1 MNTKP
6 TFHFA
11 ALLAIAIGI
20 FSVGCKSKT
29 NKPATSMGNS
39 FSDKPNI
46 IIIMADDLGFSDLG
60 CYGGEIET
68 PNLDRLAAN
77 GVRSNAFYN
86 TSRCC
91 PTRASLLTGLYPH
104 QAGLGRMTMDA
115 RLPGYRGSLQPNT
128 VTIAEVLKDAGYQTG
143 MTGKWHVSET
153 VDLGNEKQLKWL
165 AHQKNNGPFSDIAS
179 YPTSRGF
186 DKYYGNIWGVVD
198 YFDPFSLVNGTEEV
212 KEVPKDY
219 YHTNAIGDS
228 AVAYVEQF
236 SGYKNPFFL
245 YVAHCAPHWPLPAP
259 VETIQKYVKV
269 YEKGW
274 EAIRDK
280 RYEKLKSQGILTEQ
294 SRLPA
299 FMFPEENWEENIDKA
314 WDVRAMAVHA
324 AMVDLLDQS
333 VGKLLYKLEATG
345 ELNNTMILFLS
356 DNGAS
361 SERPSKYG
369 PGFDRAVSTRDGR
382 IVNFPVNKDSL
393 PGPQTVLSGI
403 GPKWAHT
410 VNTPFRYWKARV
422 YEGGI
427 NTPFIAFWPDGIKD
441 KGAIREFPA
450 HVTDIMATCLAVS
463 GAEYPKRYKGNEITP
478 TVGRSFLPIL
488 KGTANSGTQE
498 TFFWEHFGSNALR
511 KGDWK
516 LVKLDS
522 KSPWELYNISSD
534 KTEIDNVAKDHQ
546 EVVAELAEEWKK
558 LAKQYHV
565 YPAP

>member
-212 KEVPKDY
+212 KEVP
-219 YHTNAIGDS
+219 
-228 AVAYVEQF
+228 
-236 SGYKNPFFL
+236 
-245 YVAHCAPHWPLPAP
+245 
-259 VETIQKYVKV
+259 
-269 YEKGW
+269 
-274 EAIRDK
+274 
-280 RYEKLKSQGILTEQ
+280 
-294 SRLPA
+294 RL
-299 FMFPEENWEENIDKA
+299 
-314 WDVRAMAVHA
+314 
-324 AMVDLLDQS
+324 
-333 VGKLLYKLEATG
+333 
-345 ELNNTMILFLS
+345 LS
-356 DNGAS
+356 YQRHRRFCG
-361 SERPSKYG
+361 G
-369 PGFDRAVSTRDGR
+369 LCRAV
-382 IVNFPVNKDSL
+382 
-393 PGPQTVLSGI
+393 
-403 GPKWAHT
+403 
-410 VNTPFRYWKARV
+410 FR
-422 YEGGI
+422 E
-427 NTPFIAFWPDGIKD
+427 
-441 KGAIREFPA
+441 
-450 HVTDIMATCLAVS
+450 
-463 GAEYPKRYKGNEITP
+463 
-478 TVGRSFLPIL
+478 
-488 KGTANSGTQE
+488 
-498 TFFWEHFGSNALR
+498 
-511 KGDWK
+511 
-516 LVKLDS
+516 
-522 KSPWELYNISSD
+522 
-534 KTEIDNVAKDHQ
+534 
-546 EVVAELAEEWKK
+546 
-558 LAKQYHV
+558 
-565 YPAP
+565 